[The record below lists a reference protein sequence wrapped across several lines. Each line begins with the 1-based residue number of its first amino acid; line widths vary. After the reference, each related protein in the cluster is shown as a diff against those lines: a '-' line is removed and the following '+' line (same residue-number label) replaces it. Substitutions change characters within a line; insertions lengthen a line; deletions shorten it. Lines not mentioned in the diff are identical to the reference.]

1 MATYSVSAAAVIDAP
16 PRRVYDIIADYRH
29 GHPHILPPQFRN
41 LTVQRGGV
49 GDGTEITF
57 DVKALGRVQRFR
69 ARVTEPDP
77 GHILVEE
84 NVEPEPSVTT
94 FTVEER
100 PGGRAEVVIRS
111 DFPVR
116 QGIAA
121 GLERFLSRRFLQRMY
136 REELRLLARRAQLT
150 AL

>member
-1 MATYSVSAAAVIDAP
+1 METYSVSAAAIIDAP

-57 DVKALGRVQRFR
+57 DVKALGRVQHFR

-77 GHILVEE
+77 GHVLVEE

-100 PGGRAEVVIRS
+100 PGGRAEVVIRT
-111 DFPVR
+111 DFPVH
-116 QGIAA
+116 QGIA
-121 GLERFLSRRFLQRMY
+121 GTLERVVSRHILQRVY
-136 REELRLLARRAQLT
+136 REELKLLARRAQLT
-150 AL
+150 AI